1 MAYKGITSII
11 RKKTKRKGDH
21 KHGLKLSKPILKQ
34 TIINPHSPLPLP
46 CYPVFNSPK
55 KHLIKWKTQHQIK
68 VEKKNQKHG
77 NIPSIMGCNPRN
89 G

>member
-55 KHLIKWKTQHQIK
+55 KHLIRLKLKRKIK
-68 VEKKNQKHG
+68 NMEIFHLSWAA
-77 NIPSIMGCNPRN
+77 IPGMDRRY
-89 G
+89 